1 MADVFISYSHFES
14 QWATKLRDL
23 LAQAGVEVW
32 MAPDSIPVG
41 SNYPNEIDLAITGS
55 RSLVLAFNSYS
66 DASVWV
72 HKEVCTAI
80 SSNVDVIPLR
90 TDDVNLA
97 GAMRTYLIDVH
108 IRDVKSPEEAAAEV
122 LRALGDADFDDEG
135 TPSDPVGCY
144 LRLESHQPAEE
155 AVFVPPLAPAGC
167 GRATWDAWPQPDRC
181 GHVLP
186 GPTGPP
192 LARGAR
198 HARRAVPC
206 GRRGRVRQDNL
217 PARPLP

>member
-80 SSNVDVIPLR
+80 SSNVDVIPL
-90 TDDVNLA
+90 
-97 GAMRTYLIDVH
+97 
-108 IRDVKSPEEAAAEV
+108 
-122 LRALGDADFDDEG
+122 
-135 TPSDPVGCY
+135 
-144 LRLESHQPAEE
+144 
-155 AVFVPPLAPAGC
+155 
-167 GRATWDAWPQPDRC
+167 
-181 GHVLP
+181 
-186 GPTGPP
+186 
-192 LARGAR
+192 
-198 HARRAVPC
+198 
-206 GRRGRVRQDNL
+206 
-217 PARPLP
+217 